1 MLPSEERVY
10 RMQQIR
16 QLRLEL
22 PYYNGQ
28 ILASEKKLKK
38 YAEDY
43 AKYVTALGQLATVSK
58 GIADGQSDIDA
69 GGRALPNYAGGN
81 KYGEASGAIS
91 AVSGMFG
98 SVASSGVGA
107 IIKYV
112 QTDMLLLN
120 EEYEKEYPK
129 YTNAIEGYNK
139 VVALIKSLDGN
150 ASYKEPTITKSSLA

>member
-43 AKYVTALGQLATVSK
+43 AKYNAALEQLTTVSK
-58 GIADGQSDIDA
+58 GIYDGKGDIDA
-69 GGRALPNYAGGN
+69 GGKLLPNYAGGN
-81 KYGEASGAIS
+81 KYGEAAGAIS
-91 AVSGMFG
+91 AVSSMFG
-98 SVASSGVGA
+98 SVASSGVGS
-107 IIKYV
+107 IVKHV
-112 QTDMLLLN
+112 QTNMKSLN
-120 EEYEKEYPK
+120 DEYKKEHPNYLE
-129 YTNAIEGYNK
+129 AIEGYNK
-139 VVALIKSLDGN
+139 VVAQIKSLDGN
-150 ASYKEPTITKSSLA
+150 ASFKEPTITKSSLA